1 MKSLDVRE
9 LDHPLPLEMTVDA
22 FKKLSG
28 SEVLLMIHRR
38 EPTPLFEIITKN
50 GGFYRSVQ
58 VAENLWH
65 IFITRDSNV
74 NLDDCRV

>member
-1 MKSLDVRE
+1 MITLDVRE

-22 FKKLSG
+22 FKKLTE

-50 GGFYRSVQ
+50 GGFYRSVH
-58 VAENLWH
+58 VEENLWH
-65 IFITRDSNV
+65 IFIARDSNV
-74 NLDDCRV
+74 NLEQCRV

>member
-1 MKSLDVRE
+1 MITLDVRE

-22 FKKLSG
+22 FKKLTG
-28 SEVLLMIHRR
+28 EEVLVMIHRR

-58 VAENLWH
+58 REENLWH
-65 IFITRDSNV
+65 IFIARDSNV
-74 NLDDCRV
+74 NLEQCHV